1 MCKGQNETIK
11 ATITVFVKKVTV
23 DIHSLGTLYFNYWEV
38 FLAVVIAGYK
48 MLI

>member
-1 MCKGQNETIK
+1 MYKEQNEIIK

-23 DIHSLGTLYFNYWEV
+23 DIHSLGTLYFNYREV
-38 FLAVVIAGYK
+38 FLAIVIAGHK